1 MPDMASVSVVLS
13 SIKTATDIVK
23 FLRETDVSLEKAE
36 TKLKLA
42 ELVGYKEQELIRLQ
56 DCRNDYWECLSCKNS
71 NDLGRGGNG
80 IGRVETEFD
89 SFPS

>member
-56 DCRNDYWECLSCKNS
+56 DCEMT
-71 NDLGRGGNG
+71 
-80 IGRVETEFD
+80 IGSV
-89 SFPS
+89 